1 MNRALVVVSFIA
13 FSTSLFMR
21 AIDPVVPQISG
32 EFGMPAADVAL
43 LATAFALPFAV
54 IQPLLGPVGDFFGKT
69 KLMLAGMT
77 LLVLA
82 TLVGAF
88 AENFIWLLVTRVIA
102 GMAAGAIFP
111 AGLAFVSDNV
121 AVERRQIVLGRYV
134 AAALAGNLTGAWAG
148 GIVGDFTNWRGV
160 LVAATVCGALAL
172 AAGLWGFR
180 NVKHEKGERFDL
192 AFAVNSYKTIFA
204 NPRAKWTYLGVLLEG
219 IAIFGIFP
227 FVAILLHEVGEY
239 RATIAGF
246 VIAGFAVG
254 GAVFGLIV
262 APMLKLFGTRGL
274 MIWGGLIAASMLCLS
289 TLRLSWPVEFAA
301 FFVMGIGFYMMHNCF
316 QLAAS
321 EIAPK
326 ARGSAIAL
334 HSSSFFIGHAVG
346 PVFYYWGL
354 AYAGLT
360 ATLLAAAAIIAATGI
375 GGARFLF
382 PKGG

>member
-192 AFAVNSYKTIFA
+192 AFAVNSYRTIFA

-274 MIWGGLIAASMLCLS
+274 MIWGGLIAASMLCFS

>member
-82 TLVGAF
+82 TLIGAF
-88 AENFIWLLVTRVIA
+88 AENFTWLLATRVIA

-121 AVERRQIVLGRYV
+121 SVERRQIVLGRYV

-192 AFAVNSYKTIFA
+192 AFAVNSYRTIFA

>member
-43 LATAFALPFAV
+43 LATAFALPFAI

-69 KLMLAGMT
+69 KLMIAGM
-77 LLVLA
+77 LLLTLA
-82 TLVGAF
+82 TFIGAF
-88 AENFIWLLVTRVIA
+88 APDFTWLLVSRLVA

-121 AVERRQIVLGRYV
+121 AVERRQVVLGRYV

-148 GIVGDFTNWRGV
+148 GIVGDFTSWRGV
-160 LVAATVCGALAL
+160 LFAATACGALAL
-172 AAGLWGFR
+172 ALGLWGFR

-192 AFAVNSYKTIFA
+192 AFAVNGYRTIFN

-227 FVAILLHEVGEY
+227 FVAILLHESGEY

-289 TLRLSWPVEFAA
+289 TLRLSWQVEFAA

-334 HSSSFFIGHAVG
+334 HSSCFFIGHAVG

-354 AYAGLT
+354 AHAGLT
-360 ATLLAAAAIIAATGI
+360 ATLLIAALIIAATGI
-375 GGARFLF
+375 GGAKFLF
-382 PKGG
+382 PKGS

>member
-1 MNRALVVVSFIA
+1 MNRALIVVSFIA

-43 LATAFALPFAV
+43 LATAFALPFAI

-69 KLMLAGMT
+69 KLMLTGMA
-77 LLVLA
+77 LLVTA
-82 TLVGAF
+82 TFVGAF
-88 AENFIWLLVTRVIA
+88 AQNFTWLLASRLIA

-111 AGLAFVSDNV
+111 AGLAFVSDSV
-121 AVERRQIVLGRYV
+121 SVERRQIVLGRYV
-134 AAALAGNLTGAWAG
+134 SAALAGNLTGAWAG
-148 GIVGDFTNWRGV
+148 GIVGDFTSWRGV
-160 LVAATVCGALAL
+160 LFAATLCGAFAFLL
-172 AAGLWGFR
+172 GLWGFR

-204 NPRAKWTYLGVLLEG
+204 NPRSKWTYLGVLLEG

-227 FVAILLHEVGEY
+227 FVAILLHESGEY

-246 VIAGFAVG
+246 VIAGFAIG
-254 GAVFGLIV
+254 GAIFGLFV
-262 APMLKLFGTRGL
+262 PQMLKLFGTRGL
-274 MIWGGLIAASMLCLS
+274 MIWGGLIAASMLCVS
-289 TLRLSWPVEFAA
+289 TLRLEWAFEFAA
-301 FFVMGIGFYMMHNCF
+301 FCIMGVGFYMMHNCF

-334 HSSSFFIGHAVG
+334 HSSCFFIGHAVG
-346 PVFYYWGL
+346 PLFYYYGL
-354 AYAGLT
+354 AYFGLT
-360 ATLLAAAAIIAATGI
+360 ATLLTAAAIIALTGLM
-375 GGARFLF
+375 GLVFLF
-382 PKGG
+382 PKKA

>member
-69 KLMLAGMT
+69 KLMLAGMM

-88 AENFIWLLVTRVIA
+88 AENFTWLLVTRVIA

-192 AFAVNSYKTIFA
+192 AFAVNSYRTIFA

-360 ATLLAAAAIIAATGI
+360 ATLLAAAVIIAATGI

>member
-21 AIDPVVPQISG
+21 AMDPVVPQISG
-32 EFGMPAADVAL
+32 EFGIPAADVAL

-54 IQPLLGPVGDFFGKT
+54 VQPLLGPVGDFFGKT
-69 KLMLAGMT
+69 KLMLAGML

-88 AENFIWLLVTRVIA
+88 AQNFTWLLVTRLIA
-102 GMAAGAIFP
+102 GVAAGAIFP
-111 AGLAFVSDNV
+111 SGLAFVSDSV
-121 AVERRQIVLGRYV
+121 EVERRQIVLGRYV

-148 GIVGDFTNWRGV
+148 GIVGDITSWRGV
-160 LVAATVCGALAL
+160 LFAATAFGALAFAL
-172 AAGLWGFR
+172 GVWGFR
-180 NVKHEKGERFDL
+180 EVKHDRGPRFDL
-192 AFAVNSYKTIFA
+192 AFAVNSYRTIFA

-219 IAIFGIFP
+219 IAIFGLFP
-227 FVAILLHEVGEY
+227 FVAILLHESGEH

-254 GAVFGLIV
+254 GAVFGLFV
-262 APMLKLFGTRGL
+262 PQMLRIFGTRGL
-274 MIWGGLIAASMLCLS
+274 MIWGSLIAASMLCVS
-289 TLRLSWPVEFAA
+289 TLRLSWPLEFTA

-321 EIAPK
+321 EIAPN

-334 HSSSFFIGHAVG
+334 HSSFFFTGHAVG

-354 AYAGLT
+354 AHAGIV
-360 ATLLAAAAIIAATGI
+360 ATLLAAAVLIAVTGI
-375 GGARFLF
+375 GGAHFLF
-382 PKGG
+382 PKKS